1 MGTVVGTADILL
13 GLCGLW
19 LPLDDL
25 KLRTLSSSTGAFVV
39 VGVPVGV
46 SVGLTVGFTLGWLDG
61 FFVLLEGLCEGLY
74 DGLCEG
80 L

>member
-25 KLRTLSSSTGAFVV
+25 KLRAIDSSTGAFVV

-46 SVGLTVGFTLGWLDG
+46 SVGLTVGFTLG
-61 FFVLLEGLCEGLY
+61 
-74 DGLCEG
+74 
-80 L
+80 